1 MFSSSKRP
9 SEPQFC
15 ERCSLAKK
23 MARSGLKTQILGNTV
38 LQNFGVLFCENKWGG
53 VGRSTFPAKAFKY
66 LGAFQCKFDEQFELF
81 ERHDAYAETSESISA
96 SFQGSWH
103 SP

>member
-1 MFSSSKRP
+1 MKDIHVVG
-9 SEPQFC
+9 
-15 ERCSLAKK
+15 KK
-23 MARSGLKTQILGNTV
+23 MTRSGLKTGIKHLQILGNTV
-38 LQNFGVLFCENKWGG
+38 YKISGFYLCENMWGG
-53 VGRSTFPAKAFKY
+53 VGRSTFPSEAFKY

>member
-1 MFSSSKRP
+1 MKDIHVVG
-9 SEPQFC
+9 
-15 ERCSLAKK
+15 KK
-23 MARSGLKTQILGNTV
+23 MTRSGLKTGIKHLQILGNTA

-53 VGRSTFPAKAFKY
+53 VGRSIFPGEAFKY

-96 SFQGSWH
+96 SFQGLWH

>member
-1 MFSSSKRP
+1 MVLKRP
-9 SEPQFC
+9 FSIRKFWET
-15 ERCSLAKK
+15 LYYKI
-23 MARSGLKTQILGNTV
+23 SGFYL
-38 LQNFGVLFCENKWGG
+38 CENMWGG
-53 VGRSTFPAKAFKY
+53 VGRSTFPGEAFKY

-96 SFQGSWH
+96 SFQGLWH

>member
-1 MFSSSKRP
+1 M
-9 SEPQFC
+9 
-15 ERCSLAKK
+15 
-23 MARSGLKTQILGNTV
+23 
-38 LQNFGVLFCENKWGG
+38 WGG
-53 VGRSTFPAKAFKY
+53 VGRSTFPGEAFKY

-96 SFQGSWH
+96 SFQGLWH